1 MAIRPPKEFLPL
13 SPDVAVTRLPAAAAR
28 IGGAAVSRIA
38 PELLATII
46 TFDRPEGLQ
55 RLVTSLAEQTILPER
70 VVVIDNGGDAG
81 TAGRLRGLATAGS
94 DVVLLT
100 PPENVGPAGAT
111 ALAMTIAFDE
121 AFPQAQWLTILNDDL
136 VFSHPAILE
145 EMLAFA
151 KARVVGDPAVGAVG
165 RIGHRFDRAWARLRR
180 PPEADLPVLPQIV
193 EVDYLTTGAARE
205 GVGQP
210 VPMFRLEAVREAG
223 PFWADLFIGMTE
235 VEFGLRLRRSGFKLL
250 ANGSMWRQPR
260 PDGVAQDAGGASV
273 ERTPRRRYYSA
284 RNLVVIARIYG
295 GWWTPAWVTVS
306 RLAARGLALL
316 RRPGRSAWA
325 HLQAT
330 LLGLG
335 DGWRSRLGERRV

>member
-1 MAIRPPKEFLPL
+1 M
-13 SPDVAVTRLPAAAAR
+13 TRLSAEAVR
-28 IGGAAVSRIA
+28 SGDAAVSRIA

-46 TFDRPEGLQ
+46 TFDRPEGLR
-55 RLVTSLAEQTILPER
+55 RLVSSLAEQTTLPER
-70 VVVIDNGGDAG
+70 VVVVDNGGDAG
-81 TAGRLRGLATAGS
+81 TAGRLGELAAAGS

-100 PPENVGPAGAT
+100 PPRNVGPAGAT

-121 AFPQAQWLTILNDDL
+121 SFPRAHWLTILNDDL
-136 VFSHPAILE
+136 VFSHPGILG
-145 EMLAFA
+145 EMLAFG
-151 KARVVGDPAVGAVG
+151 KTRVAGDPAVGAVG

-180 PPEADLPVLPQIV
+180 PPEADLAVLPEVV

-223 PFWADLFIGMTE
+223 PFWGDLFIGMTE

-250 ANGSMWRQPR
+250 ANGSMWRQTR
-260 PDGVAQDAGGASV
+260 PAVVARDTGGGPV

-295 GWWTPAWVTVS
+295 GWWTPVWVTVS

-316 RRPGRSAWA
+316 RRPSRSGWA
-325 HLQAT
+325 HLRAT

-335 DGWRSRLGERRV
+335 DGWRTRLGERRV